1 MSFGA
6 NPLTNDLIAI
16 KNASAISRS
25 IRNIVM
31 TLPGEKPFEPQY
43 GSKVSKVLFQNM
55 DMISSGIIVDEIRT
69 SINNFEP
76 RVELLSVESN
86 PDFDSNSYDVT
97 IKYEIISF
105 FNNESFSRY
114 SDKTAPYS
122 KCLEFI
128 TPTEVM
134 AINVEAPP
142 DNNCKKTICEAPPKI
157 IIDIA

>member
-97 IKYEIISF
+97 IIYDIIGADIPPQQLQF
-105 FNNESFSRY
+105 
-114 SDKTAPYS
+114 A
-122 KCLEFI
+122 LE
-128 TPTEVM
+128 
-134 AINVEAPP
+134 AA
-142 DNNCKKTICEAPPKI
+142 
-157 IIDIA
+157 